1 MAVRNQK
8 EYSRVAK
15 SSITRRQFNKWLAAG
30 LLAGGSRVYAQSV
43 TTESGSASTEAPFK
57 LRVAAI
63 QMSPKLGDV
72 TSNLNQAEQLVREA
86 LRKGAQWVVL
96 PEMFTSAVAF
106 HPDMLK
112 AIEPIDGAPLQFLKR
127 LAHEGNAVIG
137 GSFLAR
143 HGHQVFNT
151 FNLVFPDGSVVRH
164 DKDQPTYWENCYYEK
179 GKDDGVLATPIGPVG
194 SVLCWEFIRSNTARR
209 LVNKVRMVVG
219 GSCWWTLPDDA
230 DADNPRRTANL
241 KMLQQAPVRMA
252 RMLGVP
258 VIHGSH
264 AGKFEG
270 FFSPELA
277 DVSYNS
283 TYLGETMIVDA
294 QGKLLARRAQDAGEG
309 VVTAEVVL
317 PSKPMPSESI
327 PKTFWI
333 PREMPDDWKD
343 AWERWF
349 DLGADYYDMVTT
361 RYLETGVVN
370 EYTPKYLR

>member
-1 MAVRNQK
+1 LA
-8 EYSRVAK
+8 Y
-15 SSITRRQFNKWLAAG
+15 SSITRRQFNKWLAASILVCG
-30 LLAGGSRVYAQSV
+30 TRVNAQTV
-43 TTESGSASTEAPFK
+43 TNESGSVSKESSFK

-72 TSNLNQAEQLVREA
+72 TSNLNQAERLVREA
-86 LRKGAQWVVL
+86 LQKDARWIVL

-112 AIEPIDGAPLQFLKR
+112 AIEPIDGAPLQLLKR
-127 LAHEGNAVIG
+127 LAREGNAVIG
-137 GSFLAR
+137 GSFLAK
-143 HGHQVFNT
+143 HGQQVFNT
-151 FNLVFPDGSVVRH
+151 FVLVFPDGSFVQH
-164 DKDQPTYWENCYYEK
+164 DKDLPTYWENCYYKK

-194 SVLCWEFIRSNTARR
+194 SVLCWEFIRSETARR
-209 LVNKVRMVVG
+209 LANKVKMVVG

-230 DADNPRRTANL
+230 DADSPRRAANL

-277 DVSYNS
+277 DVPYNS
-283 TYLGETMIVDA
+283 TYLGEAMIVDA
-294 QGKLLARRAQDAGEG
+294 HGQVLGRRAQDAGEG

-317 PSKPMPSESI
+317 SGKPVPSESI
-327 PKTFWI
+327 PETFWI
-333 PREMPDDWKD
+333 PKEMPDDWKE

-349 DLGADYYDMVTT
+349 DTGADYYEMVTA
-361 RYLETGVVN
+361 RYLETGVVS